1 MLRSLLKIRLIDIQK
16 TRNVF
21 SNRFSLNDHHLLK
34 TIDQFVRNENIKL
47 EETELFKY
55 HNEFKPI
62 NQTYALGLQDQCQCS
77 LEVFC
82 NPWGY
87 SNLSSKSKNV
97 LHSQFCGPS
106 SYDLIETEFK
116 KIINLYISIKVKGFN
131 YSSRN
136 GVLGGYYL
144 HSLKKQKVFIVTQGN
159 HRISVLKYLGYNY
172 VPIYTMIGHLE
183 HVHESKSNTWSEV
196 AKGKCSHSDALTIF
210 RCYFRNYDC

>member
-116 KIINLYISIKVKGFN
+116 ELPDEHKKLFKLAFNNFIKEF
-131 YSSRN
+131 RW
-136 GVLGGYYL
+136 
-144 HSLKKQKVFIVTQGN
+144 KV
-159 HRISVLKYLGYNY
+159 
-172 VPIYTMIGHLE
+172 
-183 HVHESKSNTWSEV
+183 SE
-196 AKGKCSHSDALTIF
+196 
-210 RCYFRNYDC
+210 